1 MWIKWTEL
9 DKFKSRKKK
18 FEIIRA
24 SVVIFPE
31 FWESCLTIVKI
42 LKSPKELTSET
53 EGLYYS
59 VSWYYWYQGLKSI
72 AGTFSLFLGQSIV
85 TSFGMTCG
93 ERKYHHFRTNPRV
106 SGYWY
111 VGLLLSYRHNR
122 FLLTEREKWAE
133 IQSAKWAQLPIALQ

>member
-1 MWIKWTEL
+1 MIL
-9 DKFKSRKKK
+9 LISRPKKL
-18 FEIIRA
+18 
-24 SVVIFPE
+24 VH
-31 FWESCLTIVKI
+31 
-42 LKSPKELTSET
+42 SPF
-53 EGLYYS
+53 
-59 VSWYYWYQGLKSI
+59 
-72 AGTFSLFLGQSIV
+72 FSGNLV

-133 IQSAKWAQLPIALQ
+133 IQSAKWAQLPIALEYWAHSEESLGIAAAEWSIWGIYFEMRLSISLCQKSNLCPKSRFWHNLKIKTHSIVKSKVTQ